1 MNGDSINVKDIDGS
15 KKGKLITLS
24 TDMAIKYGIAD
35 AEKEN
40 IDEILDYID
49 LSGAEIK
56 NSKENW
62 SESIVRFLTNPVVAS
77 LLTTFGF
84 LGILFELQSP
94 GWGIPG
100 FVGLSC
106 LVLSLSTSFIAKL
119 ASITDFLLI
128 LAGAALIVLEV
139 LVIPGFGVAGI
150 GGFVLII
157 WGFYELLLPDIPVG
171 PEVEAMAAWGLI
183 IGIIGSVIGMIL
195 LFKLMTKTVFWQK
208 LTSPDTQKSE
218 DGYSSSVGWESFVGK
233 VGIAQS
239 DLRPSGWITS
249 DDQKIFVVSEGDFIE
264 KESKV
269 KILSVDGN
277 RVLVRKI
284 N

>member
-1 MNGDSINVKDIDGS
+1 M
-15 KKGKLITLS
+15 
-24 TDMAIKYGIAD
+24 
-35 AEKEN
+35 
-40 IDEILDYID
+40 
-49 LSGAEIK
+49 
-56 NSKENW
+56 
-62 SESIVRFLTNPVVAS
+62 
-77 LLTTFGF
+77 
-84 LGILFELQSP
+84 
-94 GWGIPG
+94 
-100 FVGLSC
+100 
-106 LVLSLSTSFIAKL
+106 
-119 ASITDFLLI
+119 
-128 LAGAALIVLEV
+128 

-195 LFKLMTKTVFWQK
+195 LFKLMTKTEFWQK

>member
-1 MNGDSINVKDIDGS
+1 M
-15 KKGKLITLS
+15 
-24 TDMAIKYGIAD
+24 
-35 AEKEN
+35 
-40 IDEILDYID
+40 
-49 LSGAEIK
+49 
-56 NSKENW
+56 
-62 SESIVRFLTNPVVAS
+62 
-77 LLTTFGF
+77 
-84 LGILFELQSP
+84 
-94 GWGIPG
+94 
-100 FVGLSC
+100 
-106 LVLSLSTSFIAKL
+106 VLSLSTSFIAKL

-195 LFKLMTKTVFWQK
+195 LFKLMTKTEFWQK